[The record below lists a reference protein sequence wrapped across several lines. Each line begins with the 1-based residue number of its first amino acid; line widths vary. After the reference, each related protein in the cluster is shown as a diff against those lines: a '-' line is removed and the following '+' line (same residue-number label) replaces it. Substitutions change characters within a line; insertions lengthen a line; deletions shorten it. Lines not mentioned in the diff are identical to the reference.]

1 MSSVGRFPHLQKYVN
16 IQRFIFNGQPFVDF
30 AGKIFQTYLLASPKL
45 SPWQMNA
52 TNAGILYIL
61 YILIALFFVF
71 SGKKIVSFW
80 FFFTMNFFV
89 LELCMRKIQWVL
101 NCSWILNF
109 WKVTLFKLQLF
120 PLNLNPLFLLVCEK
134 RIISVFWD
142 WNFKVI
148 ILFIFC

>member
-1 MSSVGRFPHLQKYVN
+1 MRSFVSSVGRFPHLQKYVN

-71 SGKKIVSFW
+71 SGKKPVIFN
-80 FFFTMNFFV
+80 FFSSQKYPNFHGIPEFFFV
-89 LELCMRKIQWVL
+89 LELCMRKIQWIL
-101 NCSWILNF
+101 YCSWILDF
-109 WKVTLFKLQLF
+109 WKVTLFKF
-120 PLNLNPLFLLVCEK
+120 S
-134 RIISVFWD
+134 RSI
-142 WNFKVI
+142 
-148 ILFIFC
+148 